1 MADFIAPFEFQTWM
15 INVFSGNPDMFLGIS
30 LIAIVGMAAY
40 FKMTTLTMFS
50 MIGIFVLIFSPFIQ
64 SPFIAFFSIIAALIV
79 GISVNKIA
87 NRT

>member
-1 MADFIAPFEFQTWM
+1 MSWIQPFEMQTF
-15 INVFSGNPDMFLGIS
+15 IVNIFSGNPEIFFGMA

-40 FKMTTLTMFS
+40 FKMSNLTMFFMVGLFTLMFQDS
-50 MIGIFVLIFSPFIQ
+50 ITTGITTLFIVIF
-64 SPFIAFFSIIAALIV
+64 ALIV